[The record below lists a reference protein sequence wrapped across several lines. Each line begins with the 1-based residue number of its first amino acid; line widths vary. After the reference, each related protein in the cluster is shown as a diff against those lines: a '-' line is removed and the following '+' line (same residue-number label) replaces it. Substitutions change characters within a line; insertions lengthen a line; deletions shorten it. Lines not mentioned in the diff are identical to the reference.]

1 MSTFS
6 STFSLARHAVVLG
19 VAVATG
25 AMLLGG
31 CVPSRTYVLQ
41 PTPAGITHSGYAV
54 RAADSAVKVTAED
67 RADFEARLNKKLVA
81 QLGEP
86 ASPQGDLVIAYR
98 FTLFEKGGGAARVGS
113 TIANVVGSPFYG
125 IGDGAVGVEV
135 VYSKPDGTRLGQ
147 IVTDGSISGAFGS
160 TGGALDEAA
169 TSIAKYTKA
178 NFVCPV
184 CGEMGKK
191 APSETRVSGL
201 RSE

>member
-1 MSTFS
+1 M
-6 STFSLARHAVVLG
+6 STFSLARRAVVLG
-19 VAVATG
+19 LAVAASAAVLG
-25 AMLLGG
+25 A

-41 PTPAGITHSGYAV
+41 PTPAGISHSGYAV
-54 RAADSAVKVTAED
+54 RAADSPVKVTSED
-67 RADFEARLNKKLVA
+67 RADFESRLAKKLTA
-81 QLGEP
+81 ELGQP

-98 FTLFEKGGGAARVGS
+98 FTLFEKGAGAARVGS
-113 TIANVVGSPFYG
+113 TIANVIGSPFYG

-160 TGGALDEAA
+160 TSAALDEAA

-184 CGEMGKK
+184 CGAMGAK
-191 APSETRVSGL
+191 ADRETRVSGL